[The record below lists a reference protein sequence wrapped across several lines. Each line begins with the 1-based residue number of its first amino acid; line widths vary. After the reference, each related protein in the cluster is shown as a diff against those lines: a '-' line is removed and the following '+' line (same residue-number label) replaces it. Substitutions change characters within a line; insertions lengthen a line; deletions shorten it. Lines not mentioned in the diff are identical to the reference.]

1 MASRAILAL
10 VIGAFLLVTG
20 IVSAGSMF
28 PAVRGSPD
36 ALSERVEIS
45 QKGYHNVTSDF
56 DADVQMAF
64 SISIINFSSGDS
76 VEAYVLGPGN
86 LTYGELTVNSILGV
100 EAFTTDISGNYS
112 LIVYNPGN
120 EGLDIRYFLGPT
132 ISPTASLAFGAG
144 TLLTL
149 GGVVAL
155 IVAAV
160 FAVIDRKGG
169 S

>member
-1 MASRAILAL
+1 MASRVVVALAIGISLL
-10 VIGAFLLVTG
+10 VIG
-20 IVSAGSMF
+20 IVSSASMF
-28 PAVRGSPD
+28 PAIRGSPD

-76 VEAYVLGPGN
+76 VEAYVLGPGD

-100 EAFTTDISGNYS
+100 EAFRTDISGNYS

-120 EGLDIRYFLGPT
+120 ESLDILYFLGPT
-132 ISPTASLAFGAG
+132 VSPTASLAFGAG
-144 TLLTL
+144 ILLTL
-149 GGVVAL
+149 GG
-155 IVAAV
+155 IVAFIVGAV
-160 FAVIDRKGG
+160 FAVVDRKP
-169 S
+169 

>member
-1 MASRAILAL
+1 MASRAVVALA
-10 VIGAFLLVTG
+10 IGIVLLLTG
-20 IVSAGSMF
+20 IVSSVSMF
-28 PAVRGSPD
+28 PAIRGSPD

-76 VEAYVLGPGN
+76 IEAYVLGPGN
-86 LTYGELTVNSILGV
+86 LTYGELTVNSTLGV
-100 EAFTTDISGNYS
+100 EAFRTDVSGNYS

-120 EGLDIRYFLGPT
+120 ESLDIRYFLGPT
-132 ISPTASLAFGAG
+132 VSPTASLLFGAG
-144 TLLTL
+144 VFLTL
-149 GGVVAL
+149 GGTAAV
-155 IVAAV
+155 IVGAV
-160 FAVIDRKGG
+160 FAFLDRRRG